1 MKKAVLAIILLMAVS
16 VILISCNGVSVGIN
30 FYVDGELYDGISTE
44 GGETIEM
51 PDNPEKEGYVF
62 QGWFWDEGT
71 WTQPFTASSLLNQP
85 VSEALSV
92 YAYFIS
98 EAELAATRL
107 VTFETMGAGA
117 VNPMRIGVGATIP
130 QPQGLSRPGYY
141 LVGWY
146 READFT
152 TKWNFATDKVT
163 ADMTLYAKWVSSNDM
178 AGAEIIAGDMVINGR
193 NADIRIPNASAT
205 FSFSEHITVSPYA
218 VYGIYTDQACT
229 AEIPSGIV
237 DVNIGNNVFYI
248 MVTSGNGSN
257 KSIYTANVYRRHMFN
272 VKYIYNNGISDK
284 SITVEEDSL
293 LTYEDPGTK
302 TGYTFAGWS
311 DWNFDIDRVSENVV
325 IQAQWTANEYD
336 ITFDSA
342 MGSAVPQAT
351 VTYNEEY
358 TWPVPERT
366 GYTFLGWQSGE
377 DMLTDALGNSLSVWN
392 GTADVAVV
400 AVWETI
406 QYSVS
411 YENLKGAVNPNVT
424 AYTVEDEITF
434 VAVSQDGYTF
444 IGWHDEDGNVVEG
457 ISEGS
462 VGNRVITAVWNLIE
476 YTATFMAEGD
486 RVGERTFTV
495 ETQSVTEPT
504 IPAKTGYTA
513 AWEDYSFIARD
524 ITVNAV
530 YTPIIYKVIYNVAG
544 EYDVD
549 TPVNTNPTSYTIED
563 ETITFV
569 PAGKTGYTFVKWTEG
584 GEDITEIAAGSHGD
598 ITVTA
603 VWEVIEYNIEYIDAP
618 VNSNVTSYTVE
629 TATFA
634 LTDPEKTG
642 YDFVNWTESGSAITE
657 IAQGSYGDKTIT
669 ANWDVIVYTI
679 TYTGVTGEYDVDTP
693 VNLNPTSYTIE
704 DETITFVPAGKTG
717 YTFVKWTEGGEDI
730 TEIAA
735 GSHGDITV
743 TAVWEVI
750 EYNIEYIDA
759 PVNSNVTSYTVETAT
774 FALTDPEK
782 TGYDFV
788 NWTESGSAI
797 TEIAQGSYGDK
808 TITANWDV
816 IVYTITYTGV
826 TGEYD
831 VDTPVNL
838 NPTSYTIED
847 ETITFVPAGKTGYT
861 FVKWTEGG
869 EDITEIAAGS
879 HGDITVTAVWETV
892 TYTLDMVMENDE
904 GGYDGHYDGEE
915 NRTSFT
921 VEDEFTFIEPVCDIR
936 GYEFKGW
943 YTLKNDGDKVEGIA
957 LGTVGNKIYYA
968 RWQRSEYTI
977 TYYNIDD
984 STNSNP
990 TNYNVESETFTLVN
1004 PSKTGYTFAGWYSD
1018 ADLSVVADTTV
1029 ETNSI
1034 GNLAFYAKWTPTV
1047 YTVTYVLYD
1056 GTNSGSNPALYTIE
1070 DEITLAAATKAGYS
1084 FGGWFTDSAF
1094 ENAINKIALG
1104 STGNMTL
1111 YAKWYYTGTVS
1122 FVTNGGSAIEPI
1134 TQEYGT
1140 VLVAPEDPVRDHYT
1154 FAGWYSD
1161 EALQNEYVFSTMP
1174 DIDFT
1179 LYAKWEAVEYSI
1191 TYVLNGGENGLNPD
1205 VYTVESAFDF
1215 APATKTGY
1223 TFVAWYTAPD
1233 FTSAPVSSIAAG
1245 TFGDMTLYANYSIN
1259 SYTISFDSAGG
1270 SAVTSIT
1277 QEYNTAVSAPAAPS
1291 RNGYG
1296 FNGWLT
1302 EEGEAFVF
1310 DKIPAYDVAL
1320 TADWEP
1326 IRYTITY
1333 NLNGGVNASANPAYY
1348 TIENKTV
1355 TFAAPT
1361 RRGYAFIGWFTD
1373 GDYTEEIT
1381 EIPTGSYGEVE
1392 IHAKW
1397 EIIIYEITYV
1407 GVDGLDNPNPSEYTV
1422 EDDITFADIFR
1433 LGYTYHGLYAES
1445 EFQTVV
1451 TGIPQGTI
1459 GDVTVYAKYTVNT
1472 YNVWLD
1478 GKDEADYTV
1487 SFDLGA
1493 ASGSIASQH
1502 IAGDTALEYPAIP
1515 QRSGYLFGGWY
1526 QSEDCTGNAY
1536 DFTSSVRSDI
1546 TLYAKWIE
1554 ITNTAITI
1562 GDSVSVSVEGTTLHY
1577 YDFVPLVSGD
1587 ISVTTTGT
1595 VDTFG
1600 YLYDGDGTLLRSND
1614 DGSDG
1619 TNFLIKYN
1627 VTAGE
1632 KYTIAFRGY
1641 GKASSGESVLYL
1653 SGNNTVAAGGTAAES
1668 GIMREI
1674 TFGTSF
1680 TLPVPE
1686 AREGYVFRGWADAD
1700 GTMYTDAEGNSIRV
1714 FDKGE
1719 ETVLIS
1725 MWEVDGFDI
1734 TFVTNGGTAVE
1745 TVTIPRGGRVD
1756 INSFVTTRSGYSFLG
1771 WYLSASDSEPYNATV
1786 MPDYDFTLYAKWTA
1800 YALDPIKYDGSIL
1813 VATSLRDL
1821 TADDFGATCFDNG
1834 GNLVPITV
1842 TLTTQTAGETA
1853 TVRLTATSNGKTKT
1867 ATIQNVKIYGAPT
1880 LTFDG
1885 GVTYFNLKDGLTAD
1899 WFTAS
1904 GTDTYGE
1911 ATEIRFEIEGG
1922 YAAGDIVTV
1931 IVRSVDPAGNVTSGS
1946 VENVMVYG
1954 LPVITYN
1961 EEKGEISVNDV
1972 LSAELLTATAADSFG
1987 EEVAVAVTLK
1997 NGTIAAGNT
2006 VTLTLTATDKYGNT
2020 TVINKDF
2027 AVYGMPTISNAE
2039 TLEFRVEDEITT
2051 ESLGI
2056 TARDTYDAALEISLA
2071 VKEGAQSAGVTMI
2084 WTATVTDIAGN
2095 VTTKDYSVRIYG
2107 TPVITYD
2114 REGIKVTE
2122 DATAVVSAL
2131 VTFDLNG
2138 ADGTAPAS
2146 QTVTDTVGLEY
2157 PEIPTRSG
2165 YVFAGWYD
2173 NAGCGGTPYD
2183 FTSQIG
2189 NDITLYAKWVQMSA
2203 SGYSNK
2209 TIDAAVYNSAGNYY
2223 SESLSGTNSSGVK
2236 NIYFAALT
2244 GGNIKL
2250 YYSNGNSS
2258 TSSYYRIYMSV
2269 YNVTTGTT
2277 IRSNSYF
2284 SNSSFSS
2291 LSFNANAGDVIRV
2304 SVYRYNTRY
2313 SPTFRMYLTGTALPS
2328 DGGLSAYSGAEKYLN
2343 AYAYDSFG
2351 NKLTVTASVSGGEL
2365 AGGSYITYT
2374 LAAVDHLGNVGT
2386 ITTAAVP
2393 VYDVEDISLS
2403 YDAFSTDII
2412 KLTSKGEE
2420 FAASATDSFGEACVI
2435 TVERA
2440 GGGAIVAG
2448 KVQDI
2453 VIVAT
2458 DRAGNRYVSET
2469 VSGIKVYGMPTAALT
2484 YPDNGYTVSENDDIS
2499 FLFIVRDSFGE
2510 EIYAEVTSDA
2520 PLVAGNTVNMTV
2532 TATDDAGNVFEQTYL
2547 FAITSETYSWL
2558 LLYVGETLWNS
2569 LFVTDNVLP
2578 LPTVDGT
2585 FYGWFDGNGTRFTD
2599 EAGNL
2604 LVTPDEYVIL
2614 YAEFYTA
2621 ISEAE
2626 DLNGISL
2633 DGKYAL
2639 VCDID
2644 LGGAKWT
2651 PIGTKEDP
2659 FTGEFDGNGYTVSN
2673 FKITTGGAYVGLFG
2687 YNNGV
2692 IKNLGVENFTVNVSK
2707 NDDVYAGGLVGY
2719 NNSGDILNSY
2729 AAGNVS
2735 ATSSRSSAY
2744 AGGLVGCNS
2753 GSIANSYAAGKVS
2766 ATASDVRAYVGGLV
2780 GYNNSGD
2787 ILNSYATGDVGASS
2801 AYDAYAGGLVGRN
2814 YGGSILNSYA
2824 AGDVS
2829 ATSSIDSFGP
2839 YAYAGGLVGY
2849 KDGGSITNCYR
2860 YSGQTFYRKKGFD
2873 TYSTASNTL
2882 GTPVSLENLK
2892 SPSWVNENLWTIE
2905 FEIWDFS
2912 NGYPTLDYEYIDS
2925 AIITIS
2931 TAEELKKLQGQA
2943 LVLSYELKAD
2953 IDLGGMEWTP
2963 VAIFYG
2969 TFDGNGYTV
2978 SNFKITTGRKYVGLF
2993 GYNKGVIQ
3001 NLGVEN
3007 FTVNISYGG
3016 NVYAGGLVGY
3026 NSGSILNSYA
3036 TGDVSATSYN
3046 AYAGGLVGH
3055 NYRGSITNSY
3065 ATGNVSATS
3074 TSAYAYAGGLVGYN
3088 SGDIL
3093 NSYAAGDVS
3102 ATSTSS
3108 SAYAGGLVGYN
3119 SGDITNSYATGEVS
3133 ATSTDFSAY
3142 AGGLVGYNV
3151 GSITNSYATGDVS
3164 ATTTSTA
3171 TSSSSSADAGG
3182 LVGYNDGGIT
3192 NCYRYSGQTFYR
3204 KSGSTTYSTASNTLG
3219 TEEDLTTLRSV
3230 SFHTS
3235 TLGWDESVWN
3245 FAEGAFP
3252 TLKTA
3257 GSAAK

>member
-311 DWNFDIDRVSENVV
+311 DWNFDIDRVSGNVV

-392 GTADVAVV
+392 GTSDAAVV

-411 YENLKGAVNPNVT
+411 YENLKGAANPNVVK
-424 AYTVEDEITF
+424 YTVEDEITF
-434 VAVSQDGYTF
+434 AAVSKDGYTF
-444 IGWHDEDGNVVEG
+444 VEWLDEGGSAIEG
-457 ISEGS
+457 ISKGS
-462 VGNRVITAVWNLIE
+462 IGNRVISAVWELIG
-476 YTATFMAEGD
+476 YTATFVADGVKVAD
-486 RVGERTFTV
+486 IPFNV
-495 ETQSVTEPT
+495 ETVSVTEPT

-524 ITVNAV
+524 ITINAV

-563 ETITFV
+563 ETITLV
-569 PAGKTGYTFVKWTEG
+569 PAE
-584 GEDITEIAAGSHGD
+584 
-598 ITVTA
+598 
-603 VWEVIEYNIEYIDAP
+603 
-618 VNSNVTSYTVE
+618 
-629 TATFA
+629 
-634 LTDPEKTG
+634 
-642 YDFVNWTESGSAITE
+642 
-657 IAQGSYGDKTIT
+657 
-669 ANWDVIVYTI
+669 
-679 TYTGVTGEYDVDTP
+679 
-693 VNLNPTSYTIE
+693 
-704 DETITFVPAGKTG
+704 
-717 YTFVKWTEGGEDI
+717 
-730 TEIAA
+730 
-735 GSHGDITV
+735 
-743 TAVWEVI
+743 
-750 EYNIEYIDA
+750 
-759 PVNSNVTSYTVETAT
+759 
-774 FALTDPEK
+774 
-782 TGYDFV
+782 
-788 NWTESGSAI
+788 
-797 TEIAQGSYGDK
+797 
-808 TITANWDV
+808 
-816 IVYTITYTGV
+816 
-826 TGEYD
+826 
-831 VDTPVNL
+831 
-838 NPTSYTIED
+838 
-847 ETITFVPAGKTGYT
+847 KTGYT

-977 TYYNIDD
+977 TYYNIDN
-984 STNSNP
+984 SINSNP
-990 TNYNVESETFTLVN
+990 TNYNMDSETFTLVN
-1004 PSKTGYTFAGWYSD
+1004 PTKTGYSFDGWYSD
-1018 ADLSVVADTTV
+1018 ADLSVVADTTI

-1056 GTNSGSNPALYTIE
+1056 GTNSGSNPAAYTIE

-1094 ENAINKIALG
+1094 ENAIDKIALG

-1111 YAKWYYTGTVS
+1111 YAKWYYTGTVT
-1122 FVTNGGSAIEPI
+1122 FETNGGSTIEPI

-1140 VLVAPEDPVRDHYT
+1140 VLNAPEDPDREHYI

-1161 EALQNEYVFSTMP
+1161 EDLLTEYVFGTMP
-1174 DIDFT
+1174 DVDFT
-1179 LYAKWEAVEYSI
+1179 LYAKWTAVEYNI

-1215 APATKTGY
+1215 AEATKTGY
-1223 TFVAWYTAPD
+1223 TFVAWYTLPD

-1270 SAVTSIT
+1270 SEIASIT

-1291 RNGYG
+1291 RNGYS

-1320 TADWEP
+1320 TADWEL
-1326 IRYTITY
+1326 IEYTITY
-1333 NLNGGVNASANPAYY
+1333 NPGGGVNASANPDYY
-1348 TIENKTV
+1348 TIEDETV

-1451 TGIPQGTI
+1451 TGIPQGNI

-1472 YNVWLD
+1472 YEVWLD
-1478 GKDEADYTV
+1478 GKNEADYTV

-1502 IAGDTALEYPAIP
+1502 IVGDTALEYPAIP
-1515 QRSGYLFGGWY
+1515 ERSGYLFGGWY
-1526 QSEDCTGNAY
+1526 QTEDCTGNAY
-1536 DFTSSVRSDI
+1536 DFTASVRSDI

-1554 ITNTAITI
+1554 ISNTAITI

-1719 ETVLIS
+1719 ETVLVS
-1725 MWEVDGFDI
+1725 SWEVDGFDI
-1734 TFVTNGGTAVE
+1734 NFVANGGTPVE

-1800 YALDPIKYDGSIL
+1800 YALDPIKYDESIL
-1813 VATSLRDL
+1813 AATSLRGV
-1821 TADDFGATCFDNG
+1821 TAEDFGATCFDNG
-1834 GNLVPITV
+1834 GNQVAITV

-1853 TVRLTATSNGKTKT
+1853 TVRLTATSNGKTRT
-1867 ATIQNVKIYGAPT
+1867 ATIQNVKIYGEPT
-1880 LTFDG
+1880 LTFDD

-1904 GTDTYGE
+1904 GTDTFGE
-1911 ATEIRFEIEGG
+1911 ATEIQFEIEGE

-1931 IVRSVDPAGNVTSGS
+1931 IVKSVDPAGNVTSGS
-1946 VENVMVYG
+1946 VANVMVYG

-1987 EEVAVAVTLK
+1987 EEVAVAVTLT
-1997 NGTIAAGNT
+1997 NGTIASGNT

-2122 DATAVVSAL
+2122 DATEV
-2131 VTFDLNG
+2131 NG
-2138 ADGTAPAS
+2138 
-2146 QTVTDTVGLEY
+2146 V
-2157 PEIPTRSG
+2157 
-2165 YVFAGWYD
+2165 
-2173 NAGCGGTPYD
+2173 
-2183 FTSQIG
+2183 
-2189 NDITLYAKWVQMSA
+2189 
-2203 SGYSNK
+2203 
-2209 TIDAAVYNSAGNYY
+2209 
-2223 SESLSGTNSSGVK
+2223 
-2236 NIYFAALT
+2236 
-2244 GGNIKL
+2244 
-2250 YYSNGNSS
+2250 
-2258 TSSYYRIYMSV
+2258 
-2269 YNVTTGTT
+2269 
-2277 IRSNSYF
+2277 
-2284 SNSSFSS
+2284 
-2291 LSFNANAGDVIRV
+2291 
-2304 SVYRYNTRY
+2304 
-2313 SPTFRMYLTGTALPS
+2313 
-2328 DGGLSAYSGAEKYLN
+2328 EKYLN

-2351 NKLTVTASVSGGEL
+2351 NKLTLTASVSGGEL

-2374 LAAVDHLGNVGT
+2374 LTAVDHLGNVGT
-2386 ITTAAVP
+2386 ITTAAIP

-2420 FAASATDSFGEACVI
+2420 FSANATDTFGEACDI
-2435 TVERA
+2435 TIERA
-2440 GGGAIVAG
+2440 DGGAIVAG
-2448 KVQDI
+2448 EVQDI

-2499 FLFIVRDSFGE
+2499 FLFMVRDSFGE
-2510 EIYAEVTSDA
+2510 EIYAEITSDA
-2520 PLVAGNTVNMTV
+2520 PLVAGNAVNITV
-2532 TATDDAGNVFEQTYL
+2532 TATDDADNVFEQTYL

-2578 LPTVDGT
+2578 LPTVDGMV

-2604 LVTPDEYVIL
+2604 LVTPDEYVVL
-2614 YAEFYTA
+2614 YAGIYPEGYTP
-2621 ISEAE
+2621 ISTAE
-2626 DLNGISL
+2626 ELKNISLNG
-2633 DGKYAL
+2633 KYIL
-2639 VCDID
+2639 LNDID
-2644 LGGAKWT
+2644 LGGAEWT
-2651 PIGTKEDP
+2651 PIGTKENP

-2673 FKITTGGAYVGLFG
+2673 FKITTGRAYVGLFG
-2687 YNNGV
+2687 YNEGV
-2692 IKNLGVENFTVNVSK
+2692 IKNLGVENFTVNVSYSG
-2707 NDDVYAGGLVGY
+2707 NVYAGGLVGY
-2719 NNSGDILNSY
+2719 NSGDITNSYAAGNVSATYTYYTSTSPYSYANAGGLVGYNSGSILNSY

-2735 ATSSRSSAY
+2735 ATGGSS
-2744 AGGLVGCNS
+2744 
-2753 GSIANSYAAGKVS
+2753 SY
-2766 ATASDVRAYVGGLV
+2766 
-2780 GYNNSGD
+2780 
-2787 ILNSYATGDVGASS
+2787 
-2801 AYDAYAGGLVGRN
+2801 AYAGGLVGRN
-2814 YGGSILNSYA
+2814 VGGSILNSYA
-2824 AGDVS
+2824 TGEVS
-2829 ATSSIDSFGP
+2829 ATSTSTSTYSYNA
-2839 YAYAGGLVGY
+2839 YAYAGGLVGRN
-2849 KDGGSITNCYR
+2849 DGGSILN
-2860 YSGQTFYRKKGFD
+2860 
-2873 TYSTASNTL
+2873 
-2882 GTPVSLENLK
+2882 
-2892 SPSWVNENLWTIE
+2892 
-2905 FEIWDFS
+2905 
-2912 NGYPTLDYEYIDS
+2912 
-2925 AIITIS
+2925 
-2931 TAEELKKLQGQA
+2931 
-2943 LVLSYELKAD
+2943 SYAT
-2953 IDLGGMEWTP
+2953 G
-2963 VAIFYG
+2963 
-2969 TFDGNGYTV
+2969 TV
-2978 SNFKITTGRKYVGLF
+2978 SATATSSRYPA
-2993 GYNKGVIQ
+2993 YA
-3001 NLGVEN
+3001 
-3007 FTVNISYGG
+3007 
-3016 NVYAGGLVGY
+3016 YAGGLVGY

-3036 TGDVSATSYN
+3036 TGTVSATATSSSDTAY
-3046 AYAGGLVGH
+3046 AYAGGLVGS
-3055 NYRGSITNSY
+3055 NSGDITNSYATGDVSADADCYSTSSRYTAYAYAGGLVGYNDGGSITNSY
-3065 ATGNVSATS
+3065 ATGNVSATATS
-3074 TSAYAYAGGLVGYN
+3074 TSSGSYANAGGLVGYNNSGSITNSYAAGNVSATGPYAYAGGLVEGNN
-3088 SGDIL
+3088 SGD
-3093 NSYAAGDVS
+3093 
-3102 ATSTSS
+3102 
-3108 SAYAGGLVGYN
+3108 
-3119 SGDITNSYATGEVS
+3119 
-3133 ATSTDFSAY
+3133 
-3142 AGGLVGYNV
+3142 
-3151 GSITNSYATGDVS
+3151 
-3164 ATTTSTA
+3164 
-3171 TSSSSSADAGG
+3171 
-3182 LVGYNDGGIT
+3182 IT

-3204 KSGSTTYSTASNTLG
+3204 KIGSTTYSTASNTLG
-3219 TEEDLTTLRSV
+3219 TEEDLTTLQSV

-3245 FAEGAFP
+3245 FVEGAFP

-3257 GSAAK
+3257 GTAAK

>member
-1 MKKAVLAIILLMAVS
+1 MKKAIIAVILLIALCAVL
-16 VILISCNGVSVGIN
+16 VSCKGVNIGIN
-30 FYVDGELYDGISTE
+30 FYVDGEFYEGIKTK
-44 GGETIEM
+44 GEEEISM
-51 PDNPEKEGYVF
+51 PEDPVKEGYVF
-62 QGWFWDEGT
+62 QGWYWDEGV
-71 WTQPFTASSLLNQP
+71 WIQPFTASSLLNQP
-85 VSEALSV
+85 VREALSV

-98 EAELAATRL
+98 EEELASTKL
-107 VTFETMGAGA
+107 ISFETMGAGA
-117 VNPMRIGVGATIP
+117 VNPVRIKVGELISE
-130 QPQGLSRPGYY
+130 PQGLSRPGYY

-152 TKWNFATDKVT
+152 TKWNFATDRVSS
-163 ADMTLYAKWVSSNDM
+163 DMTLYAKWVSSSDM
-178 AGAEIIAGDMVINGR
+178 AGAEIIAGDMTVSGR
-193 NADIRIPNASAT
+193 NASIRIPNASET
-205 FSFSEHITVSPYA
+205 FSFSEHIAVSPYA
-218 VYGIYTDQACT
+218 VYGIYNDQACT
-229 AEIPSGIV
+229 DEIPSGIV
-237 DVNIGNNVFYI
+237 NVNVGDNVFYI

-257 KSIYTANVYRRHMFN
+257 KSVYTADVYRRHMYS
-272 VKYIYNNGISDK
+272 VTYRYNNGTADK
-284 SITVEEDSL
+284 VVPAEEDGL
-293 LTYEDPGTK
+293 IAAEDPGTK
-302 TGYTFAGWS
+302 TGYTFTGWG
-311 DWNFDIDRVSENVV
+311 DWNFAGDTVSDNVLLE
-325 IQAQWTANEYD
+325 AEWTANEYD
-336 ITFDSA
+336 VTFDSA
-342 MGSAVPQAT
+342 LGSTVEAVK
-351 VTYNEEY
+351 VTYDEEY
-358 TWPVPERT
+358 AWSVPERT
-366 GYTFLGWQSGE
+366 GYTFLGWSDGE
-377 DMLTDALGNSLSVWN
+377 NMLTDAEGNSLSVWN
-392 GTADVAVV
+392 TAENAAVV
-400 AVWETI
+400 AVWEAVE
-406 QYSVS
+406 YSVS
-411 YENLKGAVNPNVT
+411 YENLKGAANPNVIN
-424 AYTVEDEITF
+424 YTIEEEITF
-434 VAVSQDGYTF
+434 ADLAQDGYTF
-444 IGWHDEDGNVVEG
+444 IEWVDENGSAIEG
-457 ISEGS
+457 ISKGS
-462 VGNRVITAVWNLIE
+462 IGNRVISAVWELIG
-476 YTATFMAEGD
+476 YTATFVADGVKVAD
-486 RVGERTFTV
+486 IPFNV
-495 ETQSVTEPT
+495 ETVSVTEPE

-513 AWEDYSFIARD
+513 GWEDYSFIAQN

-530 YTPIIYKVIYNVAG
+530 YTPVIYKVIYNVAG
-544 EYDVD
+544 AYDVD

-563 ETITFV
+563 ETITLSD
-569 PAGKTGYTFVKWTEG
+569 ASKTGYTFVKWTKD
-584 GEDITEIAAGSHGD
+584 GED
-598 ITVTA
+598 
-603 VWEVIEYNIEYIDAP
+603 
-618 VNSNVTSYTVE
+618 
-629 TATFA
+629 
-634 LTDPEKTG
+634 
-642 YDFVNWTESGSAITE
+642 ITE
-657 IAQGSYGDKTIT
+657 IAQGSYGDITIT
-669 ANWDVIVYTI
+669 A
-679 TYTGVTGEYDVDTP
+679 
-693 VNLNPTSYTIE
+693 
-704 DETITFVPAGKTG
+704 
-717 YTFVKWTEGGEDI
+717 
-730 TEIAA
+730 
-735 GSHGDITV
+735 
-743 TAVWEVI
+743 VW
-750 EYNIEYIDA
+750 
-759 PVNSNVTSYTVETAT
+759 
-774 FALTDPEK
+774 
-782 TGYDFV
+782 
-788 NWTESGSAI
+788 
-797 TEIAQGSYGDK
+797 Q
-808 TITANWDV
+808 
-816 IVYTITYTGV
+816 
-826 TGEYD
+826 
-831 VDTPVNL
+831 
-838 NPTSYTIED
+838 
-847 ETITFVPAGKTGYT
+847 
-861 FVKWTEGG
+861 
-869 EDITEIAAGS
+869 
-879 HGDITVTAVWETV
+879 TV

-904 GGYDGHYDGEE
+904 GGYDGHYEGEE

-921 VEDEFTFIEPVCDIR
+921 VEDEFMFVEPICDIR

-957 LGTVGNKIYYA
+957 LGTVGNKTYYA

-977 TYYNIDD
+977 VYRNTENAV
-984 STNSNP
+984 NGNP
-990 TNYNVESETFTLVN
+990 TSYNVESESITLID

-1018 ADLSVVADTTV
+1018 SDLSQVADTTIA
-1029 ETNSI
+1029 TGSI
-1034 GNLAFYAKWTPTV
+1034 GDLEFYAKWNAIV
-1047 YTVTYVLYD
+1047 YTVDYVLYEGVNGD
-1056 GTNSGSNPALYTIE
+1056 NPTSYTIE
-1070 DEITLAAATKAGYS
+1070 DEITLCAATRDGYS

-1094 ENAINKIALG
+1094 ENAIDKIALG

-1215 APATKTGY
+1215 AEATKTGY
-1223 TFVAWYTAPD
+1223 TFVAWYTLPD
-1233 FTSAPVSSIAAG
+1233 FTSAPVSSIVAG
-1245 TFGDMTLYANYSIN
+1245 TFGNMTLYANYSIN

-1270 SAVTSIT
+1270 SAVAPVT
-1277 QEYNTAVSAPAAPS
+1277 QEYDTAVSAPPAPT

-1310 DKIPAYDVAL
+1310 DRIPAYDVAL
-1320 TADWEP
+1320 TADWEL
-1326 IRYTITY
+1326 IEYTITY

-1348 TIENKTV
+1348 TIEDETV
-1355 TFAAPT
+1355 TLAAPT
-1361 RRGYAFIGWFTD
+1361 RRGYTFEGWFAD
-1373 GDYTEEIT
+1373 SEYAVEIT
-1381 EIPTGSYGEVE
+1381 SIPAGSYGVVEVE
-1392 IHAKW
+1392 AKW
-1397 EIIIYEITYV
+1397 AIIVYDITYYN
-1407 GVDGLDNPNPSEYTV
+1407 VDGLENPNPGTYTV
-1422 EDDITFADIFR
+1422 EDVVSFAEVFKLGHTFGGFFKEE
-1433 LGYTYHGLYAES
+1433 GFVTP
-1445 EFQTVV
+1445 V
-1451 TGIPQGTI
+1451 TGIAEGSI
-1459 GDVTVYAKYTVNT
+1459 GDVAVYAKYTVNT

-1487 SFDLGA
+1487 SFDLSG

-1536 DFTSSVRSDI
+1536 DFTASVRSDI

-1719 ETVLIS
+1719 ETVLVS
-1725 MWEVDGFDI
+1725 CWEVDGFDI

-1786 MPDYDFTLYAKWTA
+1786 MPDHDFTLYAKWTA
-1800 YALDPIKYDGSIL
+1800 YALDPIKYDESISA
-1813 VATSLRDL
+1813 ATSLREV

-1834 GNLVPITV
+1834 GNRVPITV
-1842 TLTTQTAGETA
+1842 TITTQTAGETA
-1853 TVRLTATSNGKTKT
+1853 TVRLTATSNGKTRT

-1880 LTFDG
+1880 LTFDD

-1931 IVRSVDPAGNVTSGS
+1931 IVKSVDPAGNVTSGS
-1946 VENVMVYG
+1946 VANVMVYG

-1972 LSAELLTATAADSFG
+1972 LSAELLGATAVDSFD
-1987 EEVAVAVTLK
+1987 ESLNVSVTLSS
-1997 NGTIAAGNT
+1997 GTVQAGNT

-2056 TARDTYDAALEISLA
+2056 TARDTYGAALEISLA

-2114 REGIKVTE
+2114 REGLKVTE
-2122 DATAVVSAL
+2122 DATEV
-2131 VTFDLNG
+2131 N
-2138 ADGTAPAS
+2138 
-2146 QTVTDTVGLEY
+2146 
-2157 PEIPTRSG
+2157 
-2165 YVFAGWYD
+2165 
-2173 NAGCGGTPYD
+2173 
-2183 FTSQIG
+2183 
-2189 NDITLYAKWVQMSA
+2189 
-2203 SGYSNK
+2203 
-2209 TIDAAVYNSAGNYY
+2209 
-2223 SESLSGTNSSGVK
+2223 
-2236 NIYFAALT
+2236 
-2244 GGNIKL
+2244 
-2250 YYSNGNSS
+2250 
-2258 TSSYYRIYMSV
+2258 
-2269 YNVTTGTT
+2269 
-2277 IRSNSYF
+2277 
-2284 SNSSFSS
+2284 
-2291 LSFNANAGDVIRV
+2291 
-2304 SVYRYNTRY
+2304 
-2313 SPTFRMYLTGTALPS
+2313 
-2328 DGGLSAYSGAEKYLN
+2328 GAEKYLN

-2351 NKLTVTASVSGGEL
+2351 NKLTLTASVSGGEL
-2365 AGGSYITYT
+2365 AGGGHIAYT
-2374 LAAVDHLGNVGT
+2374 LTAADHLGNVGT
-2386 ITTAAVP
+2386 ITTAAIP
-2393 VYDVEDISLS
+2393 VYDVADIVLD
-2403 YDAFSTDII
+2403 YDAFSTNSI

-2420 FAASATDSFGEACVI
+2420 FAASATDTFGEACDI
-2435 TVERA
+2435 TIERA

-2448 KVQDI
+2448 EVQDI

-2499 FLFIVRDSFGE
+2499 FLFIVRDSFGGQ
-2510 EIYAEVTSDA
+2510 ISAEVTSDA
-2520 PLVAGNTVNMTV
+2520 PLVAGNAVNITV
-2532 TATDDAGNVFEQTYL
+2532 TATDDAGNVFEGTYL
-2547 FAITSETYSWL
+2547 FGVLPAEDPF
-2558 LLYVGETLWNS
+2558 VTLMVSDALWQS

-2578 LPTVDGT
+2578 LPTVDGMV

-2599 EAGNL
+2599 NAGNL

-2633 DGKYAL
+2633 NGKYAL

-2644 LGGAKWT
+2644 LGGTEWT
-2651 PIGTKEDP
+2651 PIGTSDDP
-2659 FTGEFDGNGYTVSN
+2659 FIGEFDGQGYAISN
-2673 FKITTGGAYVGLFG
+2673 FKITTGRAYVGLFG
-2687 YNNGV
+2687 YNKGV
-2692 IKNLGVENFTVNVSK
+2692 IKNLGVENFTVNVSYSG
-2707 NDDVYAGGLVGY
+2707 NVYAGGLVGY
-2719 NNSGDILNSY
+2719 NSGDITNSYAAGEVSATASSSSTTAKAYAYAGGLAGYNSGGSILNGYATGKVSATASSSRSSAYAGGLVGYNSGGSILNCYATGEVSATSSGSSALAGGLVGSNSGDITNSYAAGNVSATFTSSRYAADAYAGGLVGINSGDILNSY

-2735 ATSSRSSAY
+2735 ATSSNYNAY
-2744 AGGLVGCNS
+2744 AGGLVGINS
-2753 GSIANSYAAGKVS
+2753 GDITNSYAAGEVS
-2766 ATASDVRAYVGGLV
+2766 ATADDSAYAGGLV

-2787 ILNSYATGDVGASS
+2787 
-2801 AYDAYAGGLVGRN
+2801 
-2814 YGGSILNSYA
+2814 
-2824 AGDVS
+2824 
-2829 ATSSIDSFGP
+2829 
-2839 YAYAGGLVGY
+2839 
-2849 KDGGSITNCYR
+2849 ITNCYR
-2860 YSGQTFYRKKGFD
+2860 YSGQTFYRKNGST
-2873 TYSTASNTL
+2873 TYSTASNTE
-2882 GTPVSLENLK
+2882 GTAVSLDNLK
-2892 SPSWVNENLWTIE
+2892 SPSWVNENLWTAE
-2905 FEIWDFS
+2905 TEIWDFS

-2925 AIITIS
+2925 AIKIIS

-2943 LVLSYELKAD
+2943 LVLSYELNAD
-2953 IDLGGMEWTP
+2953 IDLGDMEWTP

-2969 TFDGNGYTV
+2969 TFNGNGYTV
-2978 SNFKITTGRKYVGLF
+2978 SNFKITTGRQYVGLF
-2993 GYNKGVIQ
+2993 GYNKGVIK

-3007 FTVNISYGG
+3007 FTVNVSYSG

-3026 NSGSILNSYA
+3026 NDG
-3036 TGDVSATSYN
+3036 
-3046 AYAGGLVGH
+3046 
-3055 NYRGSITNSY
+3055 GSITNSY
-3065 ATGNVSATS
+3065 ATGNVSATAS
-3074 TSAYAYAGGLVGYN
+3074 SSNSNAYAYAGGLAGYNSGGSILNCYTTGNVSATASSSYSYAYAGGLVGYN

-3093 NSYAAGDVS
+3093 NSYATGEVSATSSSARAGGLVGYNSGDITNSYAAGNVS
-3102 ATSTSS
+3102 ATSTYTASS
-3108 SAYAGGLVGYN
+3108 SNSKAYAGGLVGYNSGDITNSYAAGNVVSATSSSSYSDVYAGGLVGYNDGGSITNSYATGEVSATATAYPSYAYAGGLVGYN

-3133 ATSTDFSAY
+3133 ATSSYAY
-3142 AGGLVGYNV
+3142 AGGLVGYNS
-3151 GSITNSYATGDVS
+3151 GSILNSYATGDVS
-3164 ATTTSTA
+3164 ASSAYDAYAGGLAGYNSGGSILNCYATGKVSATA
-3171 TSSSSSADAGG
+3171 SSSRSSAYAGG
-3182 LVGYNDGGIT
+3182 LVGRNSGSILNSYATGNVSATGGSYSGDYAYAGGLVGSNSSDITNSYATGNVSATATHFVASAYAGGLVGANSGDIT

-3204 KSGSTTYSTASNTLG
+3204 KIGSDTYSTASNTLG
-3219 TEEDLTTLRSV
+3219 TAKDLTTLQSV

-3235 TLGWDESVWN
+3235 TLGWDESVWK
-3245 FAEGAFP
+3245 FVEGAFP
-3252 TLKTA
+3252 TLKNAGTA
-3257 GSAAK
+3257 IAGQA